1 MINKIMKLMIL
12 LCCVYSIIVLS
23 GCKMQNTNTK
33 SSSMSSSTVVTTN
46 KISDT
51 KYSDNIKDY
60 KIQIDLDKPIK
71 VSYVSQ
77 ETLESLQNY
86 LDVYGN
92 ISSRQP
98 MISDIEDIAGKIA
111 EFREIKVDDEK
122 NYYCIFKSENSKKV
136 YLFFYEF
143 GKNRWRCYYFTD
155 DLNDKYVDMYGVCIN
170 STDF

>member
-98 MISDIEDIAGKIA
+98 MISDIENIAGKIA

-136 YLFFYEF
+136 YLFFDEF

-155 DLNDKYVDMYGVCIN
+155 NLNDKYVDMYGVCIN
-170 STDF
+170 STEF

>member
-98 MISDIEDIAGKIA
+98 MISDIENIAGKIA

-136 YLFFYEF
+136 YLFF
-143 GKNRWRCYYFTD
+143 
-155 DLNDKYVDMYGVCIN
+155 
-170 STDF
+170 

>member
-60 KIQIDLDKPIK
+60 KIQINLDKPIK

-98 MISDIEDIAGKIA
+98 MISDIENIAGKIA

-136 YLFFYEF
+136 YLFFDEF

-155 DLNDKYVDMYGVCIN
+155 DFNDKYVDMYGVCIN

>member
-33 SSSMSSSTVVTTN
+33 SLSMSSSTVVTTN

-92 ISSRQP
+92 ISSRQL
-98 MISDIEDIAGKIA
+98 MISDIENIAGKIA

-122 NYYCIFKSENSKKV
+122 NYYCIFKSENSKK
-136 YLFFYEF
+136 
-143 GKNRWRCYYFTD
+143 
-155 DLNDKYVDMYGVCIN
+155 CICFLMN
-170 STDF
+170 LVKIDGNVIISQMI

>member
-60 KIQIDLDKPIK
+60 KIQINLDKPIK

-86 LDVYGN
+86 LDVFGN

-98 MISDIEDIAGKIA
+98 MISDIENIAGKIA

-136 YLFFYEF
+136 YLFFDEF

-155 DLNDKYVDMYGVCIN
+155 DLNDKYVDMYGVCVN

>member
-60 KIQIDLDKPIK
+60 KIQSDLDKPIK

-98 MISDIEDIAGKIA
+98 MISDIENIAGKIA

-136 YLFFYEF
+136 YLFFDEF

-155 DLNDKYVDMYGVCIN
+155 NLNDKYVDMYGVCIN

>member
-33 SSSMSSSTVVTTN
+33 SLSMSSSTVVTTN

-92 ISSRQP
+92 ISSRQL
-98 MISDIEDIAGKIA
+98 MISDIENIAGKIA

-136 YLFFYEF
+136 YLFFDEF
-143 GKNRWRCYYFTD
+143 GKNRWQCYYFTD

>member
-12 LCCVYSIIVLS
+12 LCCVYSIIVFS

-60 KIQIDLDKPIK
+60 KIQINLDKPIK

-86 LDVYGN
+86 LDVYGS

-98 MISDIEDIAGKIA
+98 MISDIENIAGKIA

-136 YLFFYEF
+136 YLFFDEF
-143 GKNRWRCYYFTD
+143 GKNRWRCYYSTD

>member
-60 KIQIDLDKPIK
+60 KIQINLDKPIK

-86 LDVYGN
+86 LDVCGN

-98 MISDIEDIAGKIA
+98 MISDIENIAGKIA

-136 YLFFYEF
+136 YLFFDEF

-155 DLNDKYVDMYGVCIN
+155 DLNDKYVDMYGVSVN

>member
-98 MISDIEDIAGKIA
+98 MISDIENIAGKIA

-136 YLFFYEF
+136 YLFFDKF

-155 DLNDKYVDMYGVCIN
+155 NLNDKYVDMYGVCIN

>member
-1 MINKIMKLMIL
+1 MIL
-12 LCCVYSIIVLS
+12 LCCVYSIIVFS

-60 KIQIDLDKPIK
+60 KIQINLDKPIK

-86 LDVYGN
+86 LDVYGS

-98 MISDIEDIAGKIA
+98 MISDIENIAGKIA

-136 YLFFYEF
+136 YLFFDEF
-143 GKNRWRCYYFTD
+143 GKNRWRCYYSTD

>member
-51 KYSDNIKDY
+51 KYSDNILDY

-98 MISDIEDIAGKIA
+98 MISDIENIAGKIA

-122 NYYCIFKSENSKKV
+122 NVLLYI
-136 YLFFYEF
+136 
-143 GKNRWRCYYFTD
+143 
-155 DLNDKYVDMYGVCIN
+155 
-170 STDF
+170 

>member
-60 KIQIDLDKPIK
+60 KIQINLDKPIK

-86 LDVYGN
+86 LDVCGN

-98 MISDIEDIAGKIA
+98 MISDIENIAGKIA

-136 YLFFYEF
+136 YLFFDEF
-143 GKNRWRCYYFTD
+143 GENRWRCYYFTD
-155 DLNDKYVDMYGVCIN
+155 DLNDKYVDMYGICIN

>member
-60 KIQIDLDKPIK
+60 KIQINLDKPIK

-98 MISDIEDIAGKIA
+98 MISDIENIAGKIA

-136 YLFFYEF
+136 YLFFDEF

-155 DLNDKYVDMYGVCIN
+155 NLNDKYVDMYGVCIN

>member
-60 KIQIDLDKPIK
+60 KIQINLDKPIK

-86 LDVYGN
+86 LDVYGS

-98 MISDIEDIAGKIA
+98 MISDIENIAGKIA

-136 YLFFYEF
+136 YLFFDEF
-143 GKNRWRCYYFTD
+143 GKNRWRCYYSTD

>member
-60 KIQIDLDKPIK
+60 KIQINLDKPIK

-98 MISDIEDIAGKIA
+98 MISDIENIAGKIA

-136 YLFFYEF
+136 YLFYDEF

>member
-98 MISDIEDIAGKIA
+98 MISDIENIAGKIA

-136 YLFFYEF
+136 YLLFDEF

>member
-33 SSSMSSSTVVTTN
+33 SLSMSSSTVVTTN

-92 ISSRQP
+92 ISSRQL
-98 MISDIEDIAGKIA
+98 MISDIENIAGKIA

-136 YLFFYEF
+136 YLFFDEF
-143 GKNRWRCYYFTD
+143 GKNR
-155 DLNDKYVDMYGVCIN
+155 
-170 STDF
+170 